1 MVWKKIDGQQ
11 RSPPPQQ
18 QVEVYGGAGYQEG
31 GGPQGGRGWAPQV
44 EHGNYGDEC
53 DGFGGGGHGD

>member
-1 MVWKKIDGQQ
+1 MDYEPYSNLVCCVVCAPFNMVWKKSDGQQ

-31 GGPQGGRGWAPQV
+31 GGPQ
-44 EHGNYGDEC
+44 
-53 DGFGGGGHGD
+53 